1 LPGIIY
7 KKNLIIKSGEAKYMF
22 IPKDGQ
28 YLLAVV
34 KATKDKKELFCTSF
48 RYTNPDDIKYYKKK
62 GIVIN
67 E

>member
-1 LPGIIY
+1 
-7 KKNLIIKSGEAKYMF
+7 MF